1 MNYFK
6 PRKKTIV
13 FTDKQKARIARG
25 EVTKKFMKA
34 EVKHRQEGAYC
45 KAKLNRSGLWNP
57 EAAKRCTLV
66 VRRVGDPEP
75 SPA

>member
-34 EVKHRQEGAYC
+34 EVKHRQEVAYC
-45 KAKLNRSGLWNP
+45 KAKL
-57 EAAKRCTLV
+57 
-66 VRRVGDPEP
+66 P
-75 SPA
+75 SA